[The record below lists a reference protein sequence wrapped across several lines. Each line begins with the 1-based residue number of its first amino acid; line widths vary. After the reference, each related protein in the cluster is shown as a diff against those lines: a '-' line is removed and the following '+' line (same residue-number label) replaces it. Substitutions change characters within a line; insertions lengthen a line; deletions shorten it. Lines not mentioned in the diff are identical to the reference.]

1 MEITQ
6 DHPVIAMVVDKD
18 CKECDFMLPLVD
30 ETVRENATTG
40 VTMTSFDVWDEP
52 EAIVELEATT
62 HPTVILFVGGHERV
76 RIAGSATK
84 RQLLRKLLPYLHADP
99 DTALGE
105 LRRQLDNPGETLPA
119 HRRPLLGSRNTD
131 KIALLR
137 DVPIFSAMSKR
148 RLAMVAR
155 YADETAGVAGQFL
168 ATEGDIGDQLFLIC
182 EGSAVVRKQGEEIAK
197 LGPGD
202 CFGEM
207 ALIDGEARSASVEL
221 LEDSQ
226 LLAIHRRD
234 FDFMMKQVPDIA
246 REMLVVLS
254 RRLREADEK
263 LVG

>member
-1 MEITQ
+1 
-6 DHPVIAMVVDKD
+6 
-18 CKECDFMLPLVD
+18 
-30 ETVRENATTG
+30 
-40 VTMTSFDVWDEP
+40 
-52 EAIVELEATT
+52 
-62 HPTVILFVGGHERV
+62 
-76 RIAGSATK
+76 
-84 RQLLRKLLPYLHADP
+84 
-99 DTALGE
+99 
-105 LRRQLDNPGETLPA
+105 
-119 HRRPLLGSRNTD
+119 
-131 KIALLR
+131 
-137 DVPIFSAMSKR
+137 MSKR

-155 YADETAGVAGQFL
+155 YADETAGAAGQCL
-168 ATEGDIGDQLFLIC
+168 ATEGDVGDQLFLIC
-182 EGSAVVRKQGEEIAK
+182 EGSAVVKKQGEEIAK

-207 ALIDGEARSASVEL
+207 ALIDGEPRSASVEL